1 VNVCER
7 RTPVEKTHIKLNIYP
22 GIICILLMTMSAIQN
37 ITAKR
42 LDGSEQSLEK
52 FVEERNR
59 GLI

>member
-1 VNVCER
+1 
-7 RTPVEKTHIKLNIYP
+7 
-22 GIICILLMTMSAIQN
+22 MTMSAIQN

-42 LDGSEQSLEK
+42 LDGSEESLEK